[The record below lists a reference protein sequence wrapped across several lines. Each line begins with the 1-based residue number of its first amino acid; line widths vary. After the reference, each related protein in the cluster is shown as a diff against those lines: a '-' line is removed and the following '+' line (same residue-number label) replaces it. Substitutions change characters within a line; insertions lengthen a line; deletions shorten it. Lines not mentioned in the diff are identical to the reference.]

1 MKKLMGTICALAAMT
16 ACADL
21 EKVSLDGTWDFAFER
36 KGKLADAATSFT
48 ATDKIVVPGCFDMM
62 PKWYAQR
69 GLAQYRRTF
78 TLEKDVRNA
87 FLKVKGFGLQAK
99 FFLDGREVA
108 VSRLAYSTLEL
119 ELGALA
125 TGEHTLVAALDN
137 NLTGDMDLVYK
148 PNYDFYLAGGFFH
161 GVELKLQH
169 APVELDRVVVRTR
182 DYRTGAVE
190 LTLEAK
196 GELPAELTADVSFD
210 GAKAAAVLFKDRK
223 ATVKV
228 PNPTLWSPAAP
239 NLHTVT
245 ATLPRSGDSS
255 DQAMR
260 ATARFGIRQI
270 EAHDKAFWL
279 NGEKMWLKGVNRH
292 ESQPEDGYATS
303 KTQMYRDI
311 QLMKSIG
318 CNYVRG
324 SHYPQCA
331 DFLDLC
337 DELGLMVW
345 EESLGWGNWTDLK
358 NETFIRDQITQTRMM
373 VRESINHPCV
383 VISAYLNEFGSE
395 RKEGRELSD
404 RLIDTI
410 RAEDTGHLVGFAS
423 SHGWEDVCNDRTDF
437 IAFNL
442 YPSWHGQIGRGS
454 TPESLSEVIKEQF
467 DLNLGYLRKRYG
479 NDKPIMISETGCYS
493 LYGNHDPMG
502 AQWSEEFQSEYLEN
516 FIRLSLASPE
526 MSGFTVWQF
535 CDTRTYFRG
544 GSDIRTKP
552 MGYNM
557 AGLFDRH
564 RNAKVAAGMVKR
576 YYTAK

>member
-1 MKKLMGTICALAAMT
+1 MNKRHLLSSLACTVTLLAQ
-16 ACADL
+16 ADL
-21 EKVSLDGTWDFAFER
+21 ARLSLDGTWDFSFVRGAALAA
-36 KGKLADAATSFT
+36 GKADFA
-48 ATDKIVVPGCFDMM
+48 ATDKMVVPGCFDMM

-69 GLAQYRRTF
+69 GLAHYRRTF

-87 FLKVKGFGLQAK
+87 FLKVRGFGLQAK
-99 FFLDGREVA
+99 FFLDGKEVPT
-108 VSRLAYSTLEL
+108 SRLAYSALEL

-125 TGEHTLVAALDN
+125 AGEHTLVAALDN

-161 GVELKLQH
+161 GVELKLQYQ
-169 APVELDRVVVRTR
+169 PVELDRVVVRTR
-182 DYRTGAVE
+182 DYKTGTVE

-196 GELPAELTADVSFD
+196 GELATDLTADVSFD
-210 GAKAAAVLFKDRK
+210 GAKAVPVAFKDRK
-223 ATVKV
+223 VTLKV

-239 NLHTVT
+239 NLHSVTVDT
-245 ATLPRSGDSS
+245 PAGRTS
-255 DQAMR
+255 
-260 ATARFGIRQI
+260 ARFGIRQI
-270 EAHDKAFWL
+270 AAHDKAFWL
-279 NGEKMWLKGVNRH
+279 NGEKIWLKGVNRH

-337 DELGLMVW
+337 DELGIMVW
-345 EESLGWGNWTDLK
+345 EESLGWGNWKDLK
-358 NETFIRDQITQTRMM
+358 NEVFIRDQILQTQMM
-373 VRESINHPCV
+373 VRESINHPSI

-395 RKEGRELSD
+395 REEGRALSD

-410 RAEDTGHLVGFAS
+410 RAEDTGHLIGFAS
-423 SHGWEDVCNDRTDF
+423 SHGWEDVCNDKTDF

-454 TPESLSEVIKEQF
+454 TPESLSAVIKEQF
-467 DLNLGYLRKRYG
+467 DINIGYLRKRFG

-516 FIRLSLASPE
+516 FLKLSVASPE
-526 MSGFTVWQF
+526 MGGFTVWQF
-535 CDTRTYFRG
+535 CDARTYFRG

-564 RNAKVAAGMVKR
+564 RNAKVAAGTVKK
-576 YYTAK
+576 YYTEKK